1 MDFSFSDEQQMLLE
15 STRRLLADHYQPEQ
29 RRRIIASGDGFSREL
44 WQEFAAVGLLALH
57 VPQEHGGLE
66 AGPFETLLVST
77 ALGEGL
83 VVEPYLSSA
92 VLATRAVVRLAS
104 SAQRADWLPRMATG
118 ELIAVLAHDEVTAE
132 VDSTLPAN
140 PGAAEC
146 TDIQTH
152 AIPGAEGW
160 TLHGRKSVIYHAPLA
175 GLLLVSARIAGSA
188 AGELGLFAVTPDS
201 DGVELRPFT
210 TVDGQRA
217 ADIVL
222 KKVNL
227 KPASRL
233 GDDVTA
239 ELPALLD
246 YGTSALCA
254 EALGALEKLL
264 AMTLEY
270 TRTRVQFG
278 VPIGKFQALQ
288 HRLADMLI
296 HVEQAR
302 SMAYL
307 AASRCLSS
315 DAGERGAAIS
325 AAKVIVGQ
333 AARFVGQ
340 QAIQLHGGMGMT
352 DELAVGH
359 YFKRLLAAATR
370 FGSTDMHLERY
381 ARGL

>member
-15 STRRLLADHYQPEQ
+15 STRRLIADHYDSRK
-29 RRRIIASGDGFSREL
+29 RRGILASADGYSREL
-44 WQEFAAVGLLALH
+44 WKEFAQLGLLALNI
-57 VPQEHGGLE
+57 PQEQGGLD
-66 AGPFETLLVST
+66 AGPIETLLVSM

-104 SAQRADWLPRMATG
+104 SAQRADWLPRMANG
-118 ELIAVLAHDEVTAE
+118 ELIVVLAHDEA
-132 VDSTLPAN
+132 PAD
-140 PGAAEC
+140 GSCA
-146 TDIQTH
+146 DIQTD
-152 AIPGAEGW
+152 ADLGADGW
-160 TLHGRKSVIYHAPLA
+160 TLHGRKSVIYHAPIA
-175 GLLLVSARIAGSA
+175 GLLLVSARITGAR
-188 AGELGLFAVTPDS
+188 AGELGLFAVTPDQA
-201 DGVELRPFT
+201 GVELRSFT

-217 ADIVL
+217 ADVIL
-222 KKVNL
+222 NHVNL
-227 KPASRL
+227 APASRL
-233 GDDVTA
+233 GSDVA
-239 ELPALLD
+239 EELPALLD

-254 EALGALEKLL
+254 DALGALDKLL
-264 AMTLEY
+264 TMTIEY
-270 TRTRVQFG
+270 SRTRVQFG

-288 HRLADMLI
+288 HRMADMLI

-315 DAGERGAAIS
+315 DPGERGAAIS

-340 QAIQLHGGMGMT
+340 QAVQLHGGMGVT
-352 DELAVGH
+352 DELAVSH

-370 FGSTDMHLERY
+370 FGSTEIHLERY
-381 ARGL
+381 ARAL